1 MITIF
6 NPISKFYNKILQ
18 LGYDQG
24 YAKGAETGQK
34 LGFKNGQTEGY
45 NIGFEKGEINGYQKA
60 YGEITEYVNKTKQE
74 NPDRIETNEELTDSI
89 MLFLKSIAEIVNTK
103 FFINTCFDNCDSN
116 FIKKYLDFIDYAE
129 GNFELKTTYPQTHYF
144 LPELKN
150 GFEKIY
156 QNKLVVE
163 DAKKLF

>member
-1 MITIF
+1 LITIF

-34 LGFKNGQTEGY
+34 LGFKNGQ
-45 NIGFEKGEINGYQKA
+45 
-60 YGEITEYVNKTKQE
+60 ITEYVNKTKQE

>member
-1 MITIF
+1 MMF
-6 NPISKFYNKILQ
+6 NPFTKQYNNGLED
-18 LGYDQG
+18 GYDKG
-24 YAKGAETGQK
+24 YAKGHEDGQK
-34 LGFKNGQTEGY
+34 LGFKQGQTEGY
-45 NIGFEKGEINGYQKA
+45 NIGFEKEEIIGYQKA

-89 MLFLKSIAEIVNTK
+89 MLFFKSIAEIVDTK

-129 GNFELKTTYPQTHYF
+129 SNFELKTTYPKTHYH
-144 LPELKN
+144 LPELKKS
-150 GFEKIY
+150 FEKIY